1 MLLHICINIKKMI
14 INTIKV
20 IAVLYLAVCVVLY
33 FFQEKLIFFPE
44 KLQQNFKFTFNQ
56 PFEELHFTCSDSAVL
71 HGVLFKAALP
81 KGLVFYLH
89 GNAGSLNSWGILAQ
103 AYTSLGYDVCM
114 VDYRGYG
121 KSQGCINSQQQLFA
135 DLQLVYDEMKKK
147 YDEGKIIVLGYSL
160 GSGFA
165 TKIASENKPK
175 LLILQAPYFSITDMM
190 RHNYPVIPT
199 FILKYTIPTN
209 KYIKNCAMPVILFHG
224 DKDEV
229 IYYNSSIKLKKLFKN
244 SDTLI
249 TLHGQGHNGITDNIE
264 YRASIKEILANN

>member
-1 MLLHICINIKKMI
+1 MI
-14 INTIKV
+14 INTIKI
-20 IAVLYLAVCVVLY
+20 IAILYLAVCVLLY

-44 KLQQNFKFTFNQ
+44 KLQRGFKFTFNQ
-56 PFEELHFTCSDSAVL
+56 PFKEMHFTCSDSVVL
-71 HGVLFKAALP
+71 HGILFKAATP
-81 KGLVFYLH
+81 KGLIFYLH
-89 GNAGSLNSWGILAQ
+89 GNAGSLNSWGILAE
-103 AYTSLGYDVCM
+103 AYTSLDYDVFM

-121 KSQGCINSQQQLFA
+121 KSQGCINNQQQLFA
-135 DLQLVYDEMKKK
+135 DLQLVYDEVKKK
-147 YDEGKIIVLGYSL
+147 YEEDKIIILGYSL

-209 KYIKNCAMPVILFHG
+209 EYFKNCAMPVIIFHG

-229 IYYNSSIKLKKLFKN
+229 IYYNSSIKLKKIFKN
-244 SDTLI
+244 NDTLI
-249 TLHGQGHNGITDNIE
+249 TLHGQGHNGITDNVD
-264 YRASIKEILANN
+264 YRANIKKILASN